1 MYHLLRSL
9 LLIFATITLGS
20 AKVVEYD
27 LTIAESAQSPAGK
40 MVRALTINGGI
51 PGPVLRFT
59 EGDTARIT
67 VRNKLSREDTSTH
80 WHGLLVP
87 NVEDGVPGLTTPRIA
102 PGQSRVFEFPLRQSG
117 TYWYHSH
124 TGLQEQ
130 RGVYG
135 SIVVLPRGGKG
146 GAAREH
152 VLVLSDWTNESPSEV
167 MKTLMRGSDW
177 YAIRKGTTQSIL
189 GAAQSGYLK
198 QFFKREWSRLP
209 PMDVSDVAYD
219 AFLINGQRSTTLDG
233 RPGETMRL
241 RVINAG
247 ASTYFYVESSAGPMT
262 IVANDG
268 MDVRPIRQK
277 RLLIGN
283 GETYDVLVKVPPS
296 GGWEFRASANDGSGH
311 ASAFFGSGSPHPAPT
326 IAKPNGYSMSVAL
339 AAVLDQLDETG
350 TLTDAQALAQEKD
363 RPLPPY
369 RRLHATRDTTIPG
382 GKTPRT
388 IPLHLTGDMMR
399 YIWSINGKTVNEDST
414 ILVKRGEVVRFEI
427 INDTMMAHPMHLHGH
442 FFRLLMDPAAPVK
455 DAPLKH
461 TVDVPPMSR
470 RTIEFLAN
478 EEKDWFFHCHVLYHM
493 HTGMSRV
500 VSYDDQRADHKQRV
514 DRREHDALSLM
525 ADFSAQTHMSMGMA
539 MAQNARNNLGVMW
552 DIGWGHDKMGKMERH
567 DGGRLHSHET
577 MPDVDY
583 EVDVMWQRYLNP
595 RWTAM
600 LGYRFA
606 NKEDERDRAF
616 SGVMHMLPGMFMAT
630 GTVDSEGAFRFGLSK
645 KLQLTERLGAFGR
658 VEYDTNSEWD
668 WSTGATW
675 TLSRRVSLIAEYD
688 SDHGFGGGLQFRRS
702 PVWTWQLTGKRPVNA
717 R

>member
-1 MYHLLRSL
+1 MLKRLLSL
-9 LLIFATITLGS
+9 LIIATAFAS

-27 LTIAESAQSPAGK
+27 LAIEETIQSPAGK
-40 MVRALTINGGI
+40 PVRALTINGGI

-59 EGDTARIT
+59 EGDIARIT
-67 VRNKLSREDTSTH
+67 VRNKLRRDDTSTH

-102 PGQSRVFEFPLRQSG
+102 PGQSRVFEFPLKQSG

-135 SIVVLPRGGKG
+135 GIVVLPRGGKG
-146 GAAREH
+146 VGREH
-152 VLVLSDWTNESPSEV
+152 VLVLSDWTNDSPTEV

-177 YAIRKGTTQSIL
+177 YSIRKGTTQSVL
-189 GAAQSGYLK
+189 GAAQSGNLK
-198 QFFKREWSRLP
+198 NFFKREWSRLP

-219 AFLINGQRSTTLDG
+219 AFLINGQRTGTLEG

-247 ASTYFYVESSAGPMT
+247 ASTYFYVESSTGPLT

-268 MDVRPIRQK
+268 IDVRPIQQK

-296 GGWEFRASANDGSGH
+296 GLWEFRASANDGSGH
-311 ASAFFGSGSPHPAPT
+311 ASALFGSGELHPAHLL
-326 IAKPNGYSMSVAL
+326 AKPNGYSMSIAL
-339 AAVLDQLDETG
+339 AAVLDQLDESG
-350 TLTDAQALAQEKD
+350 TLTDAQALAQEKE

-369 RRLHATRDTTIPG
+369 RRLHATRDTRIPG

-399 YIWSINGKTVNEDST
+399 YIWTINGKTVNEET
-414 ILVKRGEVVRFEI
+414 KILVKRGEVVRFEI

-442 FFRLLMDPAAPVK
+442 FFRLIMNPAAPAK

-493 HTGMSRV
+493 HSGMARV
-500 VSYDDQRADHKQRV
+500 VSYDDQGADHMPRI
-514 DRREHDALSLM
+514 DRREHDAISLM
-525 ADFSAQTHMSMGMA
+525 ADFSIQTHMSMGMA
-539 MAQNARNNLGVMW
+539 MGQNARNNVGVMW
-552 DIGWGHDKMGKMERH
+552 DIGWGHDTMGHVERH
-567 DGGRLHSHET
+567 DGGPLHSHD
-577 MPDVDY
+577 MPGTEY
-583 EVDVMWQRYLNP
+583 EIDAVWQRYINP
-595 RWTAM
+595 RWSTM
-600 LGYRFA
+600 IGYRFT
-606 NKEDERDRAF
+606 NMEDERDRAF
-616 SGVMHMLPGMFMAT
+616 AGVMHVLPGMFMAT
-630 GTVDSEGAFRFGLSK
+630 ATVDSEGAIRMGLAK
-645 KLQLTERLGAFGR
+645 NLQLTERLGAFGR
-658 VEYDTNSEWD
+658 LEYDTNSEWD
-668 WSTGATW
+668 WSAGATW
-675 TLSRRVSLIAEYD
+675 TLSRRTSIIAGYD
-688 SDHGFGGGLQFRRS
+688 SDHGFGGGLQFRF
-702 PVWTWQLTGKRPVNA
+702 
-717 R
+717 

>member
-1 MYHLLRSL
+1 MLFRSL
-9 LLIFATITLGS
+9 FILIATAAVAS
-20 AKVVEYD
+20 ARVVEYD
-27 LTIAESAQSPAGK
+27 LAIEETVQSPAGK
-40 MVRALTINGGI
+40 PRRALTINGGI

-67 VRNKLSREDTSTH
+67 VRNKLRREDTSIH

-87 NVEDGVPGLTTPRIA
+87 NLEDGVPGLTTPRIG
-102 PGQSRVFEFPLRQSG
+102 PGQSRVFEFKLRHAG

-135 SIVVLPRGGKG
+135 GIVVSPRSGKRT
-146 GAAREH
+146 AREH
-152 VLVLSDWTNESPSEV
+152 VLVLSDWTNDRPSEV

-177 YAIRKGTTQSIL
+177 YAIRKGTTQSVL

-198 QFFKREWSRLP
+198 SFFKREWSRLP

-219 AFLINGQRSTTLDG
+219 AFLINGQRRTTLEG
-233 RPGETMRL
+233 RPGETLRL

-247 ASTYFYVESSAGPMT
+247 ASTYFYLESSAGPLT

-268 MDVRPIRQK
+268 VDVRPIRQK

-283 GETYDVLVKVPPS
+283 GETYDVLVQVPPR
-296 GGWEFRASANDGSGH
+296 GQWEFRASANDGSGH
-311 ASAFFGSGSPHPAPT
+311 ASAFFGRGEPHPAPDL
-326 IAKPNGYSMSVAL
+326 ARPNGYSMSIAL

-350 TLTDAQALAQEKD
+350 TLTDAQALAQEKE

-369 RRLHATRDTTIPG
+369 RRLHATRDTRIPG

-399 YIWSINGKTVNEDST
+399 YIWSINGKTVNEESK

-442 FFRLLMDPAAPVK
+442 FFRLLMDPAAPAQ

-461 TVDVPPMSR
+461 TVDVPPMTR
-470 RTIEFLAN
+470 RTIEFLAD

-493 HTGMSRV
+493 HTGMARV
-500 VSYDDQRADHKQRV
+500 VSYAEQGEKHQPRI
-514 DRREHDALSLM
+514 DRREHDAISLM
-525 ADFSAQTHMSMGMA
+525 ADFSLQSHMSMGMA
-539 MAQNARNNLGVMW
+539 MAQNARNNVGVMW
-552 DIGWGHDKMGKMERH
+552 DLGWVHDATGDLERH
-567 DGGRLHSHET
+567 DDGGPRHRHET
-577 MPDVDY
+577 TPDVDY

-595 RWTAM
+595 RWSAM

-688 SDHGFGGGLQFRRS
+688 SDHGFGGGLQFRF
-702 PVWTWQLTGKRPVNA
+702 
-717 R
+717 

>member
-1 MYHLLRSL
+1 MFLRT
-9 LLIFATITLGS
+9 LIFIIATASTALH
-20 AKVVEYD
+20 AKVVEYE
-27 LTIAESAQSPAGK
+27 LTIAESVQSPAGK
-40 MVRALTINGGI
+40 LVRALTVNGGI

-67 VRNKLSREDTSTH
+67 VRNALRGEETSTH

-87 NVEDGVPGLTTPRIA
+87 NVEDGVPGLTTPRIG

-135 SIVVLPRGGKG
+135 SIVISPRGAKSTT
-146 GAAREH
+146 REH
-152 VLVLSDWTNESPSEV
+152 VLVLSDWTNERPSEV

-177 YAIRKGTTQSIL
+177 YAVRKGTTQSVL
-189 GAAQSGYLK
+189 GAAQSGNLK
-198 QFFKREWSRLP
+198 SFFKREWSRLP

-219 AFLINGQRSTTLDG
+219 AFLINGQRRTTLEG
-233 RPGETMRL
+233 RPGETLRL

-247 ASTYFYVESSAGPMT
+247 SSSYFYVESSAGPLT

-283 GETYDVLVKVPPS
+283 GETYDVLIKVPPS
-296 GGWEFRASANDGSGH
+296 GQWEFRASVNDGSGY
-311 ASAFFGSGSPHPAPT
+311 ASAFFGSGELHPAPT
-326 IAKPNGYSMSVAL
+326 LPKPDGYSMNVAL

-350 TLTDAQALAQEKD
+350 SLSDAQALAHEKD

-369 RRLHATRDTTIPG
+369 RRMHATRDTRIPG

-399 YIWSINGKTVNEDST
+399 YIWSINGKTVNEET
-414 ILVKRGEVVRFEI
+414 KILVKRGEVVRFEI

-442 FFRLLMDPAAPVK
+442 FFRLLMDPAAPAK

-478 EEKDWFFHCHVLYHM
+478 EEKDWFFHCHVLLHM
-493 HTGMSRV
+493 HTGMARV
-500 VSYDDQRADHKQRV
+500 VSYDDQGANHKPKV
-514 DRREHDALSLM
+514 DRREHDAISLM
-525 ADFSAQTHMSMGMA
+525 ADFSIQTHMTMGMA
-539 MAQNARNNLGVMW
+539 MAQNSRNTLGVMW
-552 DIGWGHDKMGKMERH
+552 DIGLHHDMMSEPERH
-567 DGGRLHSHET
+567 SGGPLHTHEHDEA
-577 MPDVDY
+577 MY
-583 EVDVMWQRYLNP
+583 EVDVMWQRYINP
-595 RWTAM
+595 RWSAM
-600 LGYRFA
+600 AGYRFT
-606 NKEDERDRAF
+606 NEDSARDRAF
-616 SGVMHMLPGMFMAT
+616 AGVMHMLPGMVMGTA
-630 GTVDSEGAFRFGLSK
+630 TVDSEGDARFSLEK
-645 KLQLTERLGAFGR
+645 KLQLTSRLGAFGR
-658 VEYDTNSEWD
+658 VEYDTNTEWA
-668 WSTGATW
+668 WSTGATY
-675 TLSRRVSLIAEYD
+675 TLSQRVSLITQYD
-688 SDHGFGGGLQFRRS
+688 SDHGFGGGLQFRF
-702 PVWTWQLTGKRPVNA
+702 
-717 R
+717 